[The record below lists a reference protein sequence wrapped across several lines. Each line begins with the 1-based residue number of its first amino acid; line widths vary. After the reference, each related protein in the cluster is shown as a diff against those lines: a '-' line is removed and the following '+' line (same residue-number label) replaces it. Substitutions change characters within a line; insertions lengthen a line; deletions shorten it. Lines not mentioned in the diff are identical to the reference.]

1 MNKFIKKVCV
11 AGLISV
17 ITGSMMAC
25 GTKTE
30 NKVAEATKTSDGK
43 IQIEYWYGL
52 GGKLDEN
59 MQKIVRDFN
68 SSQDKY
74 EVKPI
79 AQDDY
84 DTTYKNLQA
93 AISAKKTPALAL
105 LEPDK
110 QYTLGS
116 KDLLTDINEI
126 SSKDSEYNSDNYLS
140 AFIEPGKQDGKQYAF
155 PIYGTTQLLYYN
167 TKAFKDAGIN
177 EDSLKTWSGL
187 ADAASKL
194 VKKDGDEVSFY
205 GWEPMKGPDNLV
217 DAALS
222 NGGQVLSDDKTKVM
236 INSDEWVE
244 AWDSFRKWIHED
256 KIMRIHSG
264 GQGWQYWND
273 TVADA
278 MEQKTA
284 GYTGS
289 AGDQG
294 DLDFNILSA
303 YEQPAFKEGKE
314 SKPVAE
320 ARFLV
325 IPKNV
330 SDEEKQ
336 GAYEFIKYFTSPKV
350 NAEWSIASGYIAVNK
365 ESPNDP
371 AFKEYVS
378 DKPYA
383 LVPTLQAAH
392 ASQAFIDPTGGK
404 ISDALKIAADKVEIE
419 NVPAKEALDEA
430 QKTAQKALDSV
441 KK

>member
-1 MNKFIKKVCV
+1 MNRFIKKVCA
-11 AGLISV
+11 AGLIS
-17 ITGSMMAC
+17 IMAGSMMAC
-25 GTKTE
+25 GSNNDGKTS
-30 NKVAEATKTSDGK
+30 EAVKSSDGK
-43 IQIEYWYGL
+43 VQIEYWYGL

-59 MQKIVRDFN
+59 MQKIVKEFN
-68 SSQDKY
+68 ESQDKY

-105 LEPDK
+105 LEADK

-126 SSKDSEYNSDNYLS
+126 ASKDPEYSKYDYLE
-140 AFIEPGKQDGKQYAF
+140 AFMEPGEQNGKLYAF
-155 PIYGTTQLLYYN
+155 PIFGTTQLLYYN
-167 TKAFKDAGIN
+167 TAAFKEAGIT
-177 EDSLKTWSGL
+177 EESIKTWDGL
-187 ADAASKL
+187 AKAAAKL

-205 GWEPMKGPDNLV
+205 GWEPMKGQDNLI

-222 NGGQVLSDDKTKVM
+222 NGGKILSDDKKQAL

-244 AWDSFRKWIHED
+244 VWESFRKWIHED

-278 MEQKTA
+278 MQQKTA

-303 YEQPAFKEGKE
+303 CEQPAFKEGKE
-314 SKPVAE
+314 AKPIAE
-320 ARFLV
+320 TRFLV
-325 IPKNV
+325 IPKSV
-330 SDEEKQ
+330 SDEQKQ

-365 ESPNDP
+365 ESPNDE

-383 LVPTLQAAH
+383 LVPTLQAKH
-392 ASQAFIDPTGGK
+392 ASPAFIDPTGGK
-404 ISDALKIAADKVEIE
+404 ITDALKIAADKVEIE

-430 QKTAQKALDSV
+430 QKTAQEALD
-441 KK
+441 KLNK

>member
-1 MNKFIKKVCV
+1 MNKFIKKVCIT
-11 AGLISV
+11 GLITM
-17 ITGSMMAC
+17 IAGSMLAC
-25 GTKTE
+25 GASTE
-30 NKVAEATKTSDGK
+30 SRTLESSKSSDGK

-52 GGKLDEN
+52 GGKLDES
-59 MQKIVRDFN
+59 MQKIVKDFN
-68 SSQDKY
+68 NSQDKY
-74 EVKPI
+74 EVKAI

-126 SSKDSEYNSDNYLS
+126 ASKDNDYNEDNYLN
-140 AFIEPGKQDGKQYAF
+140 AFIEPGKQNGKLYAF

-167 TKAFKDAGIN
+167 TAAFKDAGISEN
-177 EDSLKTWSGL
+177 SLKTWSGL
-187 ADAASKL
+187 AEASSKL
-194 VKKDGDEVSFY
+194 IKKDGEEISFY

-217 DAALS
+217 DAVLS
-222 NGGQVLSDDKTKVM
+222 NGGQILSEDKKQVL

-244 AWDSFRKWIHED
+244 VWDSFRKWIHED

-303 YEQPAFKEGKE
+303 YEQPAFKDGKE

-336 GAYEFIKYFTSPKV
+336 GAYEFIKYFTSAKV

-365 ESPNDP
+365 ESPNDE

-383 LVPTLQAAH
+383 LVPTMQAAH

-404 ISDALKIAADKVEIE
+404 INDALTIAADKVEIE
-419 NVPAKEALDEA
+419 NIPAKEALDEA
-430 QKTAQKALDSV
+430 QKTAQKALDSINN
-441 KK
+441 

>member
-1 MNKFIKKVCV
+1 MNRFIKKVCA
-11 AGLISV
+11 AGLISLMA
-17 ITGSMMAC
+17 GSMMAC
-25 GTKTE
+25 GSSNTKT
-30 NKVAEATKTSDGK
+30 AEATKTSDGK
-43 IQIEYWYGL
+43 VQIEYWYGL

-59 MQKIVRDFN
+59 MQKIVKEFN
-68 SSQDKY
+68 ESQDKY

-93 AISAKKTPALAL
+93 AISAKKTPAIAL
-105 LEPDK
+105 LEADK

-116 KDLLTDINEI
+116 KDLLTDINEFA
-126 SSKDSEYNSDNYLS
+126 SKDSEYNKDNYLEAFMS
-140 AFIEPGKQDGKQYAF
+140 AGEQDGKLYGF
-155 PIYGTTQLLYYN
+155 PIFGTTQVLYYN
-167 TKAFKDAGIN
+167 TKAFKDAGIS
-177 EDSLKTWSGL
+177 EEAIKTWSGL
-187 ADAASKL
+187 AEAAAKL

-205 GWEPMKGPDNLV
+205 GWEPMKGSDNLV
-217 DAALS
+217 DAVLC
-222 NGGQVLSDDKTKVM
+222 NGGQILSDDKKQVL

-244 AWDSFRKWIHED
+244 VWESFRKWIHED

-273 TVADA
+273 TIADA
-278 MEQKTA
+278 MQGRTA

-294 DLDFNILSA
+294 DLDFSILSA
-303 YEQPAFKEGKE
+303 CEQPAFKDGKE
-314 SKPVAE
+314 AKPAAE

-325 IPKNV
+325 VPKNV

-336 GAYEFIKYFTSPKV
+336 GAYEFMKYFSSPKV

-365 ESPNDP
+365 ESPNDA

-383 LVPTLQAAH
+383 LVPTTQAAH
-392 ASQAFIDPTGGK
+392 ASAAFIDPTGGK

-430 QKTAQKALDSV
+430 QKTAQETLD
-441 KK
+441 KLNK

>member
-1 MNKFIKKVCV
+1 MNEFIKKICA
-11 AGLISV
+11 AGLIS
-17 ITGSMMAC
+17 IIAGSMMAC

-30 NKVAEATKTSDGK
+30 NTTAKATKTDSGK

-52 GGKLDEN
+52 GGKLDES
-59 MQKIVRDFN
+59 MQKIVKDFN
-68 SSQDKY
+68 GSQDKY
-74 EVKPI
+74 EVKPV

-93 AISAKKTPALAL
+93 AIAAKKTPALAL

-116 KDLLTDINEI
+116 KDLLTNINEL
-126 SSKDSEYNSDNYLS
+126 SANDSEYSEDNYLS
-140 AFIEPGKQDGKQYAF
+140 AFIGAGKQGDKLYAF
-155 PIYGTTQLLYYN
+155 PIFGTTQILYYN
-167 TKAFKDAGIN
+167 TKAFKDAGIS
-177 EDSLKTWSGL
+177 EDSMNTWSGL
-187 ADAASKL
+187 ADAVSKL

-217 DAALS
+217 DAVLS
-222 NGGQVLSDDKTKVM
+222 NGGQVLSDDGKQVL
-236 INSDEWVE
+236 INGDDWVE
-244 AWDSFRKWIHED
+244 VWDTFRKWIHED

-294 DLDFNILSA
+294 DLDFSILSA
-303 YEQPAFKEGKE
+303 HEQPAFKEGKE

-320 ARFLV
+320 ARFLA

-330 SDEEKQ
+330 SEEEKQ
-336 GAYEFIKYFTSPKV
+336 GAYEFIKYFTSAKV

-365 ESPNDP
+365 ESPNDEV
-371 AFKEYVS
+371 FKAYVS

-383 LVPTLQAAH
+383 LVPILQAAH
-392 ASQAFIDPTGGK
+392 ASQTFIDPTGGK
-404 ISDALKIAADKVEIE
+404 ITDAIRVAADKVEIE

-430 QKTAQKALDSV
+430 QKTAQEALD
-441 KK
+441 KLNK